1 MATGYIRPRT
11 SKDGKTKSF
20 QVIVETEKDPLTGKR
35 QRQYKTVKGGKKEA
49 DAMLKRMI
57 NELENSGAIIKPSA
71 LKLKDWMAEWLELYL
86 PNIEATTRAGYTDRI
101 KNKLIPYLGNIPLK
115 DLKTSAIQEWV
126 NTLHKDEELAPK
138 SVKNVFLNLKAALD
152 KAVVLHMIP
161 YNPCTGV
168 ELPKLIKYKAEVY
181 DDAEIVKL
189 LETARKTDIYLLVVL
204 IVTIGF
210 RRGEITALTWDDI
223 ELDKN
228 LLHIRHNTVIAG
240 NKKITKAPKT
250 EAGIRDIY
258 LGENITALLKEEYAK
273 YCADKL
279 RLGKDFVDSRCVI
292 RKPNGEAFSPDSLT
306 QKWIRFINAH
316 NLKHIRL
323 HDLRHTCATA
333 MLNAGI
339 SAKII
344 QKRLGHSDITTT
356 LNIYAHALPSANKEA
371 GNTIDDKIL
380 GQKQA

>member
-1 MATGYIRPRT
+1 MATGHIRRRT
-11 SKDGKTKSF
+11 SKTGKVSY
-20 QVIVETEKDPLTGKR
+20 QVIVESEKDPITGKR
-35 QRQYKTVKGGKKEA
+35 QRQYKTVDGTKKEA
-49 DAMLKRMI
+49 ESVMKRMI
-57 NELENSGAIIKPSA
+57 NELENNGAIIKPSSM
-71 LKLKDWMAEWLELYL
+71 KLKDWLKEWMELYL
-86 PNIEATTRAGYTDRI
+86 PNIAETTRAGYNDRI
-101 KNKLIPYLGNIPLK
+101 KNKLVPYLGNTPLK
-115 DLKTSAIQEWV
+115 DIKTSAIQEWI
-126 NTLHKDEELAPK
+126 THLHKEEGLAPK

-152 KAVVLHMIP
+152 KAVILRMIP

-168 ELPKLIKYKAEVY
+168 ELPKLVKYNAEVY
-181 DDAEIVKL
+181 DDTEIAKL
-189 LETARKTDIYLLVVL
+189 LDAARTTDIYLLVVL

-223 ELDKN
+223 EFEKN
-228 LLHIRHNTVIAG
+228 LLHIRNNTVMAG
-240 NKKITKAPKT
+240 NKKVTKAPKT

-258 LGENITALLKEEYAK
+258 LGENVMTLLREEYAK

-279 RLGKDFVDSRCVI
+279 RLGKDFKDSRCVI

-306 QKWIRFINAH
+306 QKWIRFTNAH

-339 SAKII
+339 SAKVI

-371 GNTIDDKIL
+371 GKAIDDKIL